1 MKITQISVFLENKAG
16 QFAEVASILAEA
28 DINIKAISLADRS
41 DFGVLRIIV
50 NENQKAAAALKSNG
64 FSVTQTDV
72 VAVAV
77 SDRPG
82 GLHHILAKLDQANLN
97 VEYIYA
103 FVRQRLDKAVMIFKF
118 EDNDLA
124 LDLLKSNNI
133 AVLSEKELHA
143 L

>member
-1 MKITQISVFLENKAG
+1 MKVTQISVFLENKAG
-16 QFAEVASILAEA
+16 RFAEVASILAEA
-28 DINIKAISLADRS
+28 DINIKALSLADRS

-50 NENQKAAAALKSNG
+50 NENQKAVAALKSNG

-77 SDRPG
+77 SDQPG

-103 FVRQRLDKAVMIFKF
+103 FVRQSRGNAVMIFKF
-118 EDNDLA
+118 ENNDLA

>member
-1 MKITQISVFLENKAG
+1 MKVTQISVFLENKAG

-50 NENQKAAAALKSNG
+50 NQNQKAVAALKNNG

-103 FVRQRLDKAVMIFKF
+103 FVRQSRDKAVMIFKF